1 MKNYFD
7 IQWMLQSVHLIFDKI
22 PLPMKLFFIFICV
35 SVGLAQASNSYAQN
49 VTLDLNVENQ
59 TVKNVLKQIEDQS
72 EFTFFYNTKQID
84 INRKV
89 SLSVQKKDIFVIL
102 AEMFQ
107 GADVAYSVLDK
118 SIILS
123 SKQNFINDIQ
133 GVKQD
138 RSKNISG
145 SVKDSNGEPLI
156 GVSVSIKGTT
166 TGTITDTDGKFSLK
180 VSDQDVLV
188 FSYVGYVTQ
197 EKVVGN
203 STDLSII
210 LVENN
215 TVLDD
220 VVVTALGI
228 KRSEKALSYN
238 AQKVGADAVSTVKDA
253 NFMNSMIGKV
263 AGLNINTSSTG
274 IGGATKVI
282 IRGSKS
288 IEGSNNV
295 LYVIDGVPMNNVS
308 KGSIDETAGVFSSQ
322 PSGSEGIADINPE
335 DIEGMTVLTGPAAA
349 ALYGSSAANGAIVI
363 TTKKGQAG
371 KVKVT
376 ISNQTSFMTPFVLPK
391 FQKTYGNKLGEYQ
404 SWGDKLAVPSSYNP
418 ADFFNTGSNV
428 QNSIAVSWGTDKNQ
442 TYISLA
448 STNAEGI
455 IPNNEYDRYNVSL
468 RNTSS
473 FLNDKMTFDFG
484 INIITQKNQNMTA
497 QGEYFNPIP
506 AVYTYPRGE
515 NFDQVR
521 QYEEY
526 NPGRDI
532 NTQRWQWGDE
542 ALTLQNPF
550 WTAYKNLF
558 TTDRTR
564 YMVNANLT
572 YDVLPWLNLVG
583 RVKIDNAVAKEEKK
597 LYAGTMPLLAGTNG
611 SYSRNELINN
621 STYSDFLAN
630 INKYFDYD
638 LNLTANIGASYY
650 DVRSEQTGF
659 SGNLGNEPNLFAL
672 RNIDRNDPKWM
683 PLESQVRQQTQS
695 VFANVELG
703 WKSMLYLTLTGR
715 NDWDSA
721 LANMPETSFFYP
733 SVGLSGVIS
742 EMVKLPTFLNYL
754 KVRGS
759 YASVGNSINPQLSI
773 PHYIYD
779 EANKAWATVTYMPIS
794 ELFPE
799 KTKSYEVGLD
809 TRFWKNRFNLNVTLY
824 KSNTYNQTITV
835 PVSASSGYSAIIAQT
850 GNIENKGLEAALS
863 YTQKWGDFAWTSSL
877 TASTNSNK
885 IIDLGSYV
893 NTEGETIKLDQ
904 IEKTRIG
911 SALIMLRK
919 GGTLGD
925 LWTTSVIKRDEN
937 GDIWIDPNTGAMASE
952 DYLQKVGSVLPKWNM
967 GFRNGFAY
975 KGINLDFVIAAR
987 LGGKGISYT
996 QAILDDYGVSEASA
1010 IARDNGGFRI
1020 NNGIVDANTWYKTV
1034 GGENGIHSHY
1044 VYDATNVRL
1053 QEVSIGYAIPSKWL
1067 GDVTKMSVSL
1077 IGTNLLMIYNKAPY
1091 DPESVASTSNYYQGL
1106 DFMMAP
1112 SLRNLGFKVKLE
1124 F

>member
-1 MKNYFD
+1 
-7 IQWMLQSVHLIFDKI
+7 
-22 PLPMKLFFIFICV
+22 MKLTTLFLLFGMLSVYAGNSYSQNARVTINQKNVQLGKVLTEIEKQTDYLFIYNNQVETKQVV
-35 SVGLAQASNSYAQN
+35 SVNASNKPVSG
-49 VTLDLNVENQ
+49 LLNDMF
-59 TVKNVLKQIEDQS
+59 K
-72 EFTFFYNTKQID
+72 NTKID
-84 INRKV
+84 Y
-89 SLSVQKKDIFVIL
+89 LM
-102 AEMFQ
+102 E
-107 GADVAYSVLDK
+107 GTH
-118 SIILS
+118 IILS
-123 SKQNFINDIQ
+123 NKKEKNTQEESSITQ
-133 GVKQD
+133 QD
-138 RSKNISG
+138 KKITGTIRDKS
-145 SVKDSNGEPLI
+145 GEPLI
-156 GVSVSIKGTT
+156 GVSVSIKGTS
-166 TGTITDTDGKFSLK
+166 TGTMTDLDGKFSLNA
-180 VSDQDVLV
+180 SSQNVLI
-188 FSYVGYVTQ
+188 FSYVGYNTQ
-197 EKVVGN
+197 EKTVGTN
-203 STDLSII
+203 TDFSIV
-210 LVENN
+210 LVENE

-238 AQKVGADAVSTVKDA
+238 AQKIGADAVNTVKDA

-263 AGLNINTSSTG
+263 AGLNINSSSTG

-295 LYVIDGVPMNNVS
+295 LYVIDGVPMNNIS
-308 KGSIDETAGVFSSQ
+308 KGSVDEGAGVFSSQ

-391 FQKTYGNKLGEYQ
+391 FQNTYGNKIGEYQ
-404 SWGDKLAVPSSYNP
+404 SWGNKLATPSNYDP

-428 QNSIAVSWGTDKNQ
+428 QNSASISWGTDKNQ
-442 TYISLA
+442 TYVSLA

-455 IPNNEYDRYNVSL
+455 IPNNEYNRYNVSL

-484 INIITQKNQNMTA
+484 INYITQDNQNMTA

-550 WTAYKNLF
+550 WTAYRNLF
-558 TTDRTR
+558 NTNRSR

-572 YDVLPWLNLVG
+572 YDVLPWMNLVG
-583 RVKIDNAVAKEEKK
+583 RVKIDNAVAKEVKK
-597 LYAGTMPLLAGTNG
+597 LYASTMPLLAGNNG
-611 SYSRNELINN
+611 SYSRNEIIDN
-621 STYSDFLAN
+621 STYADFLVN
-630 INKYFDYD
+630 INKYLDYD
-638 LNLTANIGASYY
+638 LNLTANIGASFY
-650 DVRSEQTGF
+650 DVRSERTGF
-659 SGNLGNEPNLFAL
+659 TGNLGNEPNLFAL
-672 RNIDRNDPKWM
+672 RNIDRNDPKCM
-683 PLESQVRQQTQS
+683 TLESQVRQQTQS

-721 LANMPETSFFYP
+721 LANMPDPSFFYP

-742 EMVKLPTFLNYL
+742 EMVKLPTFFNYL

-773 PHYIYD
+773 PHYIYN
-779 EANKAWATVTYMPIS
+779 EADGAWNTVTYMPIS
-794 ELFPE
+794 KLYPE

-809 TRFWKNRFNLNVTLY
+809 TRFWGNRFNLNVTLY

-835 PVSASSGYSAIIAQT
+835 PVSASSGYSSIIAQT
-850 GNIENKGLEAALS
+850 GNIENKGIEAALGF
-863 YTQKWGDFAWTSSL
+863 TQKWGDFTWNSSF
-877 TASTNSNK
+877 TASTNVNK
-885 IIDLGSYV
+885 VIDLGSYV
-893 NTEGETIKLDQ
+893 NTEGETINLDQ

-911 SALIMLRK
+911 SALIMLKK
-919 GGTLGD
+919 GGSLGD

-967 GFRNGFAY
+967 GFRNGFSY
-975 KGINLDFVIAAR
+975 KGVNLDFVIAAR
-987 LGGKGISYT
+987 LGGKGVSYT
-996 QAILDDYGVSEASA
+996 QAILDGYGVSEASA
-1010 IARDNGGFRI
+1010 IARDNGGFAV
-1020 NNGIVDANTWYKTV
+1020 NNGRVDANTWYQTV
-1034 GGENGIHSHY
+1034 GGKNGIHSHY
-1044 VYDATNVRL
+1044 VYDASNVRL
-1053 QEVSIGYAIPSKWL
+1053 QEVSIGYTIPRKWL
-1067 GDVTKMSVSL
+1067 GDVTRMSVSL
-1077 IGTNLLMIYNKAPY
+1077 VGTNLLMIYNKAPY
-1091 DPESVASTSNYYQGL
+1091 DPESIASTSNYYQGL

-1112 SLRNLGFKVKLE
+1112 SLRNLGFKVK
-1124 F
+1124 FDF